1 MTKEL
6 HKADMK
12 RFKLTNKFLKS
23 KIFSERK
30 AYTLQSNF
38 CKQLL
43 RNIKKN
49 IKKVTDNH
57 TFLENCCSAVFYK
70 YGENKSD

>member
-23 KIFSERK
+23 KIFSDRK
-30 AYTLQSNF
+30 AYTSQSNF

-57 TFLENCCSAVFYK
+57 TFLENCFLQIWRK
-70 YGENKSD
+70 